1 MLFWFIGAGV
11 VAVWNVFHDPSFDHR
26 LLIVGLLLPDLVD
39 GPLGGARILHSI
51 TASVVLMVVL
61 VLATIG
67 RRPLRK
73 RALAVPIGTF
83 LHLVLDGAFNDTRV
97 FWWPFTGVSLPTRG
111 LPSFD
116 RPVGV
121 TVLLEVLGIAL
132 LVWFWKR
139 FSLADPLNRK
149 RLLETGTLPGERDQR
164 GATC

>member
-1 MLFWFIGAGV
+1 
-11 VAVWNVFHDPSFDHR
+11 
-26 LLIVGLLLPDLVD
+26 
-39 GPLGGARILHSI
+39 
-51 TASVVLMVVL
+51 
-61 VLATIG
+61 
-67 RRPLRK
+67 
-73 RALAVPIGTF
+73 
-83 LHLVLDGAFNDTRV
+83 
-97 FWWPFTGVSLPTRG
+97 VSLPTRG